1 MSTLLDCTNEWYI
14 NMDRGFYNLA
24 CRLSGFKESLRH
36 GRPCLLAKLQL
47 YGITDTAFNL
57 FKSYLAD
64 RLLVM

>member
-1 MSTLLDCTNEWYI
+1 
-14 NMDRGFYNLA
+14 MDRGFYNLA